1 MTKRVVIGVGNP
13 FRSDDAAGLE
23 VVRRLRRVTAHE
35 SSLGGFE
42 LMDLWQGADE
52 VIIVDAMH
60 SKAPPGTIRRY
71 DAIAQSLPAATFASS
86 HAIGV
91 AETIE
96 MARQLN
102 RLPPRLCVYG
112 IEAARLTS
120 GTAISP
126 QVAEAIDEV
135 ARELDNA

>member
-1 MTKRVVIGVGNP
+1 MKRIVIGVGNP

-23 VVRRLRRVTAHE
+23 VVRRLRNVAAHE

-60 SKAPPGTIRRY
+60 SKSPPGTVRRY

-96 MARQLN
+96 MARQLG
-102 RLPPRLCVYG
+102 RLPTKLSVYG
-112 IEAARLTS
+112 IEAERFTS

-126 QVAEAIDEV
+126 QVAAAIESV
-135 ARELDNA
+135 VEELDDA

>member
-1 MTKRVVIGVGNP
+1 MKVVIGVGNP

-23 VVRRLRRVTAHE
+23 VARRLTNVTAYE

-52 VIIVDAMH
+52 VVIVDAMH
-60 SKAPPGTIRRY
+60 SKAEPGTVRVY
-71 DAIAQSLPAATFASS
+71 EPLDQPLPAATFASS

-96 MARQLN
+96 MARQLG
-102 RLPPRLCVYG
+102 RLPAKLSVYG
-112 IEAARLTS
+112 IEAEKLTS
-120 GTAISP
+120 GTSVSPSVAAAIDRV
-126 QVAEAIDEV
+126 VAE
-135 ARELDNA
+135 LDHA

>member
-1 MTKRVVIGVGNP
+1 MNRIVIGVGNP

-23 VVRRLRRVTAHE
+23 VVRRLRRVAAHE

-60 SKAPPGTIRRY
+60 SKSPPGTIRRY
-71 DAIAQSLPAATFASS
+71 DAIASSLPAATFASS

-96 MARQLN
+96 MARRLG
-102 RLPPRLCVYG
+102 RLPPRLQVYG

-120 GTAISP
+120 GTTLSP
-126 QVAEAIDEV
+126 PVAAAVVEVAE
-135 ARELDNA
+135 ELDNA

>member
-1 MTKRVVIGVGNP
+1 MARIVIGVGNP

-23 VVRRLRRVTAHE
+23 VARRLQNVTAHE

-52 VIIVDAMH
+52 VVIVDAMH
-60 SKAPPGTIRRY
+60 SQSPPGTIRRY
-71 DAIAQSLPAATFASS
+71 DALEDPLPAKTFASS

-96 MARQLN
+96 MARRLG
-102 RLPPRLCVYG
+102 RLPAQLYVYG
-112 IEAARLTS
+112 IEATRRSRSCGPT
-120 GTAISP
+120 P
-126 QVAEAIDEV
+126 
-135 ARELDNA
+135 